1 MVAFEDAKGNK
12 LALSMHFSHGHDSC
26 VDILSYEDCVFD
38 FAKLYAESV
47 KLDLIILSAEAS
59 VAQLVVGHCCDGYAY
74 SRLPSSAHRAKSPV
88 L

>member
-1 MVAFEDAKGNK
+1 MVSFEDAKGNK
-12 LALSMHFSHGHDSC
+12 LALSMYFSNGHDSS
-26 VDILSYEDCVFD
+26 VDILSYEDCIFD

-59 VAQLVVGHCCDGYAY
+59 MEQLVVYHCCDGYAY
-74 SRLPSSAHRAKSPV
+74 SRLPSSAHRARSPV